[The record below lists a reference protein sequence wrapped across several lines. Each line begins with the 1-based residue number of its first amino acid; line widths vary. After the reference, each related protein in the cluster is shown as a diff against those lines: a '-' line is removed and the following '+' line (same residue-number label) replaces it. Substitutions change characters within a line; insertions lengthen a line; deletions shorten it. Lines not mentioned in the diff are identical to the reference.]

1 MNNEPKII
9 QGKKNSDQRGKIFH
23 VNDFDLSPVKR
34 IYVIENKNIFIN
46 RGWKGHM
53 IESRWFFCSKGSI
66 EIQVVPI
73 NSFSERINKIV
84 KFNLSEEE
92 LNILFVPNGYATLVK
107 QIKDK
112 SRLVAMSDYLIGVSN
127 DEDLRWNSN
136 FFEI

>member
-1 MNNEPKII
+1 MNNKPKII
-9 QGKKNSDQRGKIFH
+9 QCKKNSDHRGKNFH

-53 IESRWFFCSKGSI
+53 IESRWFFCTMESM

-73 NSFSERINKIV
+73 NSFSERKNKIV
-84 KFNLSEEE
+84 KFNLCEEE
-92 LNILFVPNGYATLVK
+92 LNMLFVPNGYATLVK

-112 SRLVAMSDYLIGVSN
+112 SRLAAMSDYLIGISN
-127 DEDLRWNSN
+127 DEGLRWDSS